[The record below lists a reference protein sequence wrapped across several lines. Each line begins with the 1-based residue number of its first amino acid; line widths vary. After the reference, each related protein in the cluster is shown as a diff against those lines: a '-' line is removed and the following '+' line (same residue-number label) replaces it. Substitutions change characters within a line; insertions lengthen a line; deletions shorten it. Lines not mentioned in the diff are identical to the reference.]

1 MAERQPM
8 TSEQRKEI
16 AKRRREKAAAAATA
30 QLEAIDEDQ
39 SVSVPE
45 TKIGSTKPPKRK
57 TGPSIADL
65 NPMEEILINREEAN
79 KQLQEVELMRRRMV
93 ARAEDIERRA
103 LDRKL
108 SAARY
113 AAAKQELEAGLRRNE
128 DAASSHPTARSSAP
142 VASTARTDPMA
153 SSRAVSEYSYPA
165 SQYSSESDMARVN
178 RPAGRVS
185 SPDAV
190 PALNLFP
197 HGSRFTKP
205 SEDQRDR
212 ARATAAVERAK
223 RKPSEEVKAKARQ
236 AAEARRMRELEQASL
251 SRPSLEQGSLSRPSL
266 EQGSLS
272 RPSVASGSLAQPS
285 IASDMAVKHNLQ
297 EASVSERRAEELAR
311 RAKLVREVERAQAD
325 VAATA
330 ERVSTRS
337 RNEADDEFGATPLH
351 PEVAACRKMW
361 ARPND
366 MDADSTSSEDEG
378 PVPTRVPPSVLRRKM
393 KQRKAK
399 RVQREAR
406 KAEASAPTDDK
417 RALREYVQTATER
430 VSGGDASKALNTAT
444 AEVARARREAE
455 QLAQQARALR
465 AESSDESSE
474 SEYSDGP
481 GMDAALKK
489 RQEDDLK
496 KARRE
501 AQYADLETKRAL
513 AKARV
518 QEEMERVK
526 FIRRSIAEKNLAD
539 TRAQEAEAAKKDA
552 KQQKKAVETIK
563 MIAKKRAQ
571 SPVKPRAPVKQVP
584 TDKELLQG
592 EVAAFFLREPPREQL
607 RFLKFA
613 LEPEQKKDLP
623 AVAVAFRHANKPE
636 QVMHDRTFDNAVLVE
651 HICLDLEHQHVAYLR
666 PYCLLLGVLIGR
678 KPNLRKALLMGI
690 VKILNGRM
698 KGREKETFA
707 KTPTLIAQSMDA
719 CRELMMRLVW
729 GKSQGQLRDS
739 WNPER
744 LSAKA
749 EVARAQKKT
758 PAPTP
763 APAQASPD
771 AATVKESASYWNK
784 RKAAEGIE
792 VDRGPLCRIKA
803 LRAHVPTE
811 AMEMRMRK
819 GDTLIVKRD
828 ELDGEPGWIF
838 ALKGSDA
845 GYIPRANL
853 LIDSSPARGAR
864 GVSFTDGHT

>member
-1 MAERQPM
+1 
-8 TSEQRKEI
+8 
-16 AKRRREKAAAAATA
+16 
-30 QLEAIDEDQ
+30 
-39 SVSVPE
+39 
-45 TKIGSTKPPKRK
+45 
-57 TGPSIADL
+57 
-65 NPMEEILINREEAN
+65 
-79 KQLQEVELMRRRMV
+79 
-93 ARAEDIERRA
+93 
-103 LDRKL
+103 
-108 SAARY
+108 
-113 AAAKQELEAGLRRNE
+113 
-128 DAASSHPTARSSAP
+128 
-142 VASTARTDPMA
+142 
-153 SSRAVSEYSYPA
+153 
-165 SQYSSESDMARVN
+165 
-178 RPAGRVS
+178 
-185 SPDAV
+185 
-190 PALNLFP
+190 
-197 HGSRFTKP
+197 
-205 SEDQRDR
+205 
-212 ARATAAVERAK
+212 
-223 RKPSEEVKAKARQ
+223 
-236 AAEARRMRELEQASL
+236 
-251 SRPSLEQGSLSRPSL
+251 
-266 EQGSLS
+266 
-272 RPSVASGSLAQPS
+272 
-285 IASDMAVKHNLQ
+285 MAVKHNLQ

-337 RNEADDEFGATPLH
+337 RNEVEDEFGETPLH

-361 ARPND
+361 AKPND

-399 RVQREAR
+399 RVQREAK
-406 KAEASAPTDDK
+406 KAEASAPQDDK

-465 AESSDESSE
+465 QESSSDESSK

-481 GMDAALKK
+481 GMDAALRK

-539 TRAQEAEAAKKDA
+539 TKAQEAEEAKKDA

-563 MIAKKRAQ
+563 IIAKKRAA

-584 TDKELLQG
+584 TDEELLSG
-592 EVAAFFLREPPREQL
+592 EVAAFFVREPPREQL

-623 AVAVAFRHANKPE
+623 AVAVAFKHANKPE
-636 QVMHDRTFDNAVLVE
+636 EVMHDRTFDNAVLVE

-690 VKILNGRM
+690 VKTLNARM
-698 KGREKETFA
+698 KGRERETFL
-707 KTPTLIAQSMDA
+707 KNPTLIGQSMDA

-758 PAPTP
+758 EKVAAP
-763 APAQASPD
+763 APAASPD
-771 AATVKESASYWNK
+771 AASVKESAAYWNK

-803 LRAHVPTE
+803 KRAHVPTE

-819 GDTLIVKRD
+819 GDTLVVKRD

-838 ALKGSDA
+838 ATKGSDA
-845 GYIPRANL
+845 GYVPRACLVGDN
-853 LIDSSPARGAR
+853 SPDRS
-864 GVSFTDGHT
+864 VSFAGGGTAA

>member
-1 MAERQPM
+1 MAERQPL

-45 TKIGSTKPPKRK
+45 TKIGGTKPPKRK

-113 AAAKQELEAGLRRNE
+113 AAAKQELEAA
-128 DAASSHPTARSSAP
+128 AASSHPTARSSHP
-142 VASTARTDPMA
+142 TARTDPMA

-236 AAEARRMRELEQASL
+236 AAEARRMRDLEQASL

-266 EQGSLS
+266 QEASLS

-337 RNEADDEFGATPLH
+337 RNEVEDEFGATPLH

-393 KQRKAK
+393 KQRKTK
-399 RVQREAR
+399 RLQREAK
-406 KAEASAPTDDK
+406 KAEASAPQDDK

-455 QLAQQARALR
+455 ELAEQARALR
-465 AESSDESSE
+465 AESSSDES

-481 GMDAALKK
+481 GMDAALRK

-526 FIRRSIAEKNLAD
+526 FIRRSIAEKNLQD
-539 TRAQEAEAAKKDA
+539 TKAQEAEAAKKDA
-552 KQQKKAVETIK
+552 KQQQKAVETIK
-563 MIAKKRAQ
+563 MIAKKRAA
-571 SPVKPRAPVKQVP
+571 SPVKKSTAVKKVP
-584 TDKELLQG
+584 TDEELMKG
-592 EVAAFFLREPPREQL
+592 EVSQFFLREPPREQL

-690 VKILNGRM
+690 VKTLNGRM

-758 PAPTP
+758 DPKP
-763 APAQASPD
+763 APAPAEASPD
-771 AATVKESASYWNK
+771 AASVKESASYWNK

-803 LRAHVPTE
+803 RRAHVPTE

-819 GDTLIVKRD
+819 GDVLVVKRD

>member
-1 MAERQPM
+1 MAERQPL

-16 AKRRREKAAAAATA
+16 AKRRREKAAAAA
-30 QLEAIDEDQ
+30 LEPELAAIDENP
-39 SVSVPE
+39 VPE
-45 TKIGSTKPPKRK
+45 TKIGGTKPPKRK

-103 LDRKL
+103 MDRKL

-113 AAAKQELEAGLRRNE
+113 AAAKQELEAA
-128 DAASSHPTARSSAP
+128 AASSHPTARSSHP
-142 VASTARTDPMA
+142 TSRTDPMA

-351 PEVAACRKMW
+351 PEVEACRKMW

-465 AESSDESSE
+465 QESSEEESSE

-481 GMDAALKK
+481 GMDAALRK

-526 FIRRSIAEKNLAD
+526 FIRRSIAEKNLQD
-539 TRAQEAEAAKKDA
+539 TKAQEAEAAKKDA

-571 SPVKPRAPVKQVP
+571 SPVKQRAPVKTVP
-584 TDKELLQG
+584 TDAELLQG

-739 WNPER
+739 WNPDR

-749 EVARAQKKT
+749 EVARAQKKDVKVAE
-758 PAPTP
+758 PAPE
-763 APAQASPD
+763 ASPD

-803 LRAHVPTE
+803 KRAHVPTE

-819 GDTLIVKRD
+819 GDTLVVKRD

-853 LIDSSPARGAR
+853 LIDGSPARGAR

>member
-1 MAERQPM
+1 M
-8 TSEQRKEI
+8 
-16 AKRRREKAAAAATA
+16 
-30 QLEAIDEDQ
+30 
-39 SVSVPE
+39 
-45 TKIGSTKPPKRK
+45 
-57 TGPSIADL
+57 
-65 NPMEEILINREEAN
+65 
-79 KQLQEVELMRRRMV
+79 
-93 ARAEDIERRA
+93 
-103 LDRKL
+103 
-108 SAARY
+108 
-113 AAAKQELEAGLRRNE
+113 
-128 DAASSHPTARSSAP
+128 
-142 VASTARTDPMA
+142 
-153 SSRAVSEYSYPA
+153 SR
-165 SQYSSESDMARVN
+165 
-178 RPAGRVS
+178 
-185 SPDAV
+185 
-190 PALNLFP
+190 
-197 HGSRFTKP
+197 
-205 SEDQRDR
+205 
-212 ARATAAVERAK
+212 
-223 RKPSEEVKAKARQ
+223 
-236 AAEARRMRELEQASL
+236 
-251 SRPSLEQGSLSRPSL
+251 
-266 EQGSLS
+266 
-272 RPSVASGSLAQPS
+272 PS

-337 RNEADDEFGATPLH
+337 RNEVEDEFGETPLH
-351 PEVAACRKMW
+351 PEVAACRRMW
-361 ARPND
+361 AKPHD
-366 MDADSTSSEDEG
+366 MDADSTSSEDENK
-378 PVPTRVPPSVLRRKM
+378 PIPSRVPPSVLRRKM
-393 KQRKAK
+393 MQRKAK
-399 RVQREAR
+399 RVQREAK

-455 QLAQQARALR
+455 MLAQQARALR
-465 AESSDESSE
+465 QESSSDESSE

-563 MIAKKRAQ
+563 IIAKKRAA
-571 SPVKPRAPVKQVP
+571 SPVKPRAPVKKVP
-584 TDKELLQG
+584 TDEELLSG
-592 EVAAFFLREPPREQL
+592 EVAAFFIREPPREQL

-623 AVAVAFRHANKPE
+623 AVAVAFKHANKPE
-636 QVMHDRTFDNAVLVE
+636 EVMHDRTFDNAVLVE

-690 VKILNGRM
+690 VKTLNARM
-698 KGREKETFA
+698 KGREKETFL
-707 KTPTLIAQSMDA
+707 KNPTLIGQSMDA

-749 EVARAQKKT
+749 EVARAHQKKVEKA
-758 PAPTP
+758 PAPEP
-763 APAQASPD
+763 AASPD

-819 GDTLIVKRD
+819 GDILVVKRD